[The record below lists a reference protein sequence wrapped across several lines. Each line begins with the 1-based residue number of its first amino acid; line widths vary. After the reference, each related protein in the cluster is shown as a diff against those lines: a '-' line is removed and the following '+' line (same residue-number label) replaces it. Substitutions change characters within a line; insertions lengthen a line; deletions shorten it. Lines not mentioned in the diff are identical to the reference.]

1 VDFFVS
7 PNKEVITFKK
17 QIAALSRISQAVSSD
32 LLLEDVL
39 RLIVM
44 VMAEVMDSKICSLML
59 VDEKK
64 KELVVRVTQ
73 SISAEYN
80 QKPNLKIGEGIAGR
94 VVEENKPIC
103 VLDVKRDPRYRN
115 TDIAIKESLCSLLSV
130 PMTVQGK
137 IIGVLNCYTHAIHNF
152 TVTEIAIV
160 STVAAEAAMVIDHHG
175 LLEKAQSIREEL
187 ATRKLVER
195 AKDMLA
201 MDAQISG
208 EEAYRRMQKQSMNAR
223 KSLREIAEA
232 VILSKSIKR

>member
-1 VDFFVS
+1 MPPSKD
-7 PNKEVITFKK
+7 ITTFKK

-44 VMAEVMDSKICSLML
+44 VLAEVMDSKICSLML

-64 KELVVRVTQ
+64 KELLVRATQ

-80 QKPNLKIGEGIAGR
+80 QKPNLKIGTGIAGR
-94 VVEENKPIC
+94 VVEESKPIS
-103 VLDVKRDPRYRN
+103 VLDVRRDPRYQN
-115 TDIAIKESLCSLLSV
+115 TDIAIKEGLCSLLSV
-130 PMTVQGK
+130 PLSVRGK
-137 IIGVLNCYTHAIHNF
+137 IIGVLNCYTQAIHNF
-152 TVTEIAIV
+152 TATEIAIV

-175 LLEKAQSIREEL
+175 LLEKSRSIQEEL
-187 ATRKLVER
+187 ETRKLVER
-195 AKDMLA
+195 AKDMLSR
-201 MDAQISG
+201 DAQISG

-223 KSLREIAEA
+223 KSMKEIAEA

>member
-1 VDFFVS
+1 MS
-7 PNKEVITFKK
+7 PSKEIIIFKK
-17 QIAALSRISQAVSSD
+17 QISALSKISQAVSSD

-59 VDEKK
+59 LDEKK
-64 KELVVRVTQ
+64 KELVVRATQ
-73 SISAEYN
+73 SISSDYN

-94 VVEENKPIC
+94 VVEEKKPIS

-137 IIGVLNCYTHAIHNF
+137 VIGVLNCYTHAIHNF
-152 TVTEIAIV
+152 TETEIAIV

-175 LLEKAQSIREEL
+175 LMEKSRSIQEEL
-187 ATRKLVER
+187 EIRKLVER

-201 MDAQISG
+201 RDAHIDG

-223 KSLREIAEA
+223 KSMREIAEA

>member
-1 VDFFVS
+1 MS
-7 PNKEVITFKK
+7 PSKEVIIFKK
-17 QIAALSRISQAVSSD
+17 QISALSKISQAISSD

-44 VMAEVMDSKICSLML
+44 VMAELMDSKICSLML
-59 VDEKK
+59 LDEKK
-64 KELVVRVTQ
+64 KELVVRATQ
-73 SISAEYN
+73 SISSDYN
-80 QKPNLKIGEGIAGR
+80 QKPNLRIGEGIAGR
-94 VVEENKPIC
+94 VVEEKKPIS

-137 IIGVLNCYTHAIHNF
+137 VIGVLNCYTHAIHNF
-152 TVTEIAIV
+152 TETEIAIV

-175 LLEKAQSIREEL
+175 LMEKSRSIQEEL
-187 ATRKLVER
+187 EIRKLVER

-201 MDAQISG
+201 SDAHISG

-223 KSLREIAEA
+223 KSMREIAEA

>member
-1 VDFFVS
+1 MPPS
-7 PNKEVITFKK
+7 KEIGTFKK
-17 QIAALSRISQAVSSD
+17 QIAALSRISQAVSSN

-44 VMAEVMDSKICSLML
+44 VMADVMDSKICSLML

-64 KELVVRVTQ
+64 QELVVRATQ

-80 QKPNLKIGEGIAGR
+80 QKPNLKIGEGISGR
-94 VVEENKPIC
+94 VVEEKKPVS

-115 TDIAIKESLCSLLSV
+115 TDIAIKEGLCSLLSV
-130 PMTVQGK
+130 PLTVRGK

-152 TVTEIAIV
+152 TETEIAV
-160 STVAAEAAMVIDHHG
+160 VATVAAEAAMVIDQHG
-175 LLEKAQSIREEL
+175 LLERSRSIQEEL
-187 ATRKLVER
+187 ETRKLVER
-195 AKDMLA
+195 AKDMLSR
-201 MDAQISG
+201 DAQISG

-223 KSLREIAEA
+223 KSMREIAEA

>member
-1 VDFFVS
+1 VDFFVPPS
-7 PNKEVITFKK
+7 KEVITFKK

-64 KELVVRVTQ
+64 KELVVRATQ

-80 QKPNLKIGEGIAGR
+80 QKPNLKIGEGVAGK
-94 VVEENKPIC
+94 VVEENKPFS

-115 TDIAIKESLCSLLSV
+115 TDIARKEGLCSLLCV
-130 PMTVQGK
+130 PLAIRGK
-137 IIGVLNCYTHAIHNF
+137 VIGVLNCYTHAIHNF
-152 TVTEIAIV
+152 TATEIAIV
-160 STVAAEAAMVIDHHG
+160 STVAAETAMVIVHHG
-175 LLEKAQSIREEL
+175 LVERSQAMKEEL
-187 ATRKLVER
+187 ETRKLVER

-201 MDAQISG
+201 RDAQISG

-223 KSLREIAEA
+223 KSMREIAEA